1 MCVCLCSMLLQ
12 HNSRVWHEKLNV
24 QQQQHS
30 GRGSNPWQ
38 LLLPLQVGGQQG
50 STLPSLQQG
59 ETTRFMATTA
69 ATASAAA
76 A

>member
-1 MCVCLCSMLLQ
+1 MLLQ

-24 QQQQHS
+24 QQQNS
-30 GRGSNPWQ
+30 GSGSNPWQ
-38 LLLPLQVGGQQG
+38 LLLPLEVGGQQG
-50 STLPSLQQG
+50 STLPGLHQG

-76 A
+76 AAA